1 MKKSFGNS
9 REKPVITLSTG
20 AAPPRAQMIY
30 TSLAYCS
37 PFLCLNSTEAVF
49 SLTHLRSCFGHT
61 NCSTQWENCLFT
73 RSSSTPRWK
82 GGKIKMNRKFGK
94 GSAVWVITNLLIIV
108 QVLNLWD
115 TENWIPETR
124 AIVTRIASVRSWCSS
139 HGKKRRMVT
148 ELFYF
153 VWNPE
158 AQFCYR
164 EERRWAANISSMV
177 STSQTVRFKGL
188 GGKKKAN

>member
-9 REKPVITLSTG
+9 TEKPVITLSSGIVLSRT
-20 AAPPRAQMIY
+20 QMIY

-37 PFLCLNSTEAVF
+37 PFVLSKSNRNRLLFDTSEI
-49 SLTHLRSCFGHT
+49 LGFGHT

-73 RSSSTPRWK
+73 MSSYTPRWK

-94 GSAVWVITNLLIIV
+94 DSAVWVITNLLIIV

-115 TENWIPETR
+115 TENWTPETR

-139 HGKKRRMVT
+139 HGEKQRMVT

-153 VWNPE
+153 ETLSLNFVS
-158 AQFCYR
+158 
-164 EERRWAANISSMV
+164 RRKEDELQIFLPGVYVPNCEV
-177 STSQTVRFKGL
+177 SGL
-188 GGKKKAN
+188 GR